1 MRFLILAKIPTE
13 DGNKMVQDPN
23 LLEKLE
29 KYINKVKA
37 EATYFFE
44 ADGNRVASFIV
55 DIESADQIPV
65 LAEPL
70 FSGMGAH
77 VEFHPVMSF
86 DDLKKGI
93 PQAVVEVESLP
104 LLKHIPPLS
113 FYFCKQGE
121 TYSQCIFLLLFC
133 IQHFT

>member
-13 DGNKMVQDPN
+13 DGNKMVLDPKF
-23 LLEKLE
+23 LEKIE

-44 ADGNRVASFIV
+44 TDGNRVASFIV

-65 LAEPL
+65 LSEPL

-77 VEFHPVMSF
+77 VELYPVMSL
-86 DDLKKGI
+86 DDLKKGM
-93 PQAVVEVESLP
+93 PQAIVESN
-104 LLKHIPPLS
+104 S
-113 FYFCKQGE
+113 YR
-121 TYSQCIFLLLFC
+121 Y
-133 IQHFT
+133 

>member
-13 DGNKMVQDPN
+13 DGNKMVRDPN
-23 LLEKLE
+23 FLKKLE
-29 KYINKVKA
+29 SYIDKIRA
-37 EATYFFE
+37 EATYFFV

-77 VEFHPVMSF
+77 VEFYPLMSF

-93 PQAVVEVESLP
+93 PQAIVEANS
-104 LLKHIPPLS
+104 
-113 FYFCKQGE
+113 YR
-121 TYSQCIFLLLFC
+121 Y
-133 IQHFT
+133 

>member
-13 DGNKMVQDPN
+13 DGNKMVQDPKF
-23 LLEKLE
+23 LEKIE

-37 EATYFFE
+37 EAAYFFE

-65 LAEPL
+65 LSEPL

-77 VEFHPVMSF
+77 VELHPVMSL
-86 DDLKKGI
+86 DDLKKGM
-93 PQAVVEVESLP
+93 PQAIVEANS
-104 LLKHIPPLS
+104 
-113 FYFCKQGE
+113 YR
-121 TYSQCIFLLLFC
+121 Y
-133 IQHFT
+133 

>member
-23 LLEKLE
+23 FLRKLE

-55 DIESADQIPV
+55 
-65 LAEPL
+65 
-70 FSGMGAH
+70 
-77 VEFHPVMSF
+77 
-86 DDLKKGI
+86 
-93 PQAVVEVESLP
+93 
-104 LLKHIPPLS
+104 
-113 FYFCKQGE
+113 
-121 TYSQCIFLLLFC
+121 
-133 IQHFT
+133 

>member
-23 LLEKLE
+23 FLRKLE

-77 VEFHPVMSF
+77 VEFHPV
-86 DDLKKGI
+86 
-93 PQAVVEVESLP
+93 
-104 LLKHIPPLS
+104 
-113 FYFCKQGE
+113 KQI
-121 TYSQCIFLLLFC
+121 YINFIAFFS
-133 IQHFT
+133 IQRYGMKIKM

>member
-1 MRFLILAKIPTE
+1 MRFLVLAKIPTE

-23 LLEKLE
+23 FLRKLE
-29 KYINKVKA
+29 SYINKVKA

-65 LAEPL
+65 LSEPL

-77 VEFHPVMSF
+77 VELHPVMSL
-86 DDLKKGI
+86 DDLKKGM
-93 PQAVVEVESLP
+93 PQAIVEANS
-104 LLKHIPPLS
+104 
-113 FYFCKQGE
+113 YR
-121 TYSQCIFLLLFC
+121 Y
-133 IQHFT
+133 

>member
-13 DGNKMVQDPN
+13 DGNKMVQDSN
-23 LLEKLE
+23 FLRKLE

-70 FSGMGAH
+70 FSGMGAD
-77 VEFHPVMSF
+77 VELHLVMSF
-86 DDLKKGI
+86 DLKKGI
-93 PQAVVEVESLP
+93 PQAVVEVNS
-104 LLKHIPPLS
+104 
-113 FYFCKQGE
+113 YR
-121 TYSQCIFLLLFC
+121 Y
-133 IQHFT
+133 

>member
-1 MRFLILAKIPTE
+1 MRFLIRATIPTE
-13 DGNKMVQDPN
+13 DGNKMVQDPKF
-23 LLEKLE
+23 LEKLE

-44 ADGNRVASFIV
+44 AGGNRVATFIV

-65 LAEPL
+65 LSEPL

-77 VEFHPVMSF
+77 VELHPVMSL

-93 PQAVVEVESLP
+93 PLAVIEANS
-104 LLKHIPPLS
+104 
-113 FYFCKQGE
+113 YR
-121 TYSQCIFLLLFC
+121 Y
-133 IQHFT
+133 

>member
-1 MRFLILAKIPTE
+1 MRFILSAKIPTE
-13 DGNKMVQDPN
+13 AGNLMVQDPK
-23 LLEKLE
+23 LLSKLE
-29 KYINKVKA
+29 TYMNKVKA

-44 ADGNRVASFIV
+44 ADGNRVASFIL

-77 VEFHPVMSF
+77 VELHPVMSL

-93 PQAVVEVESLP
+93 PQAVVEVNS
-104 LLKHIPPLS
+104 
-113 FYFCKQGE
+113 YRD
-121 TYSQCIFLLLFC
+121 
-133 IQHFT
+133 